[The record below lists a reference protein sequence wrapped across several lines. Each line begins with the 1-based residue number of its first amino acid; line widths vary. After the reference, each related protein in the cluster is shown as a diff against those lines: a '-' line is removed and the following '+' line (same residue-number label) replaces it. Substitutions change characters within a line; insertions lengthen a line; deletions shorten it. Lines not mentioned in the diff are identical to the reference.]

1 MLINI
6 VDVVGV
12 MLEIVLAVNF
22 FGVVMHKKDTETE
35 KFIAVIIGC
44 MLTQSIAIIV
54 LKEQLIINTIL
65 IILLYILTCM

>member
-22 FGVVMHKKDTETE
+22 FGVVMNRKEIETE

-44 MLTQSIAIIV
+44 MITQSIAITLLI
-54 LKEQLIINTIL
+54 EQLIINTIL
-65 IILLYILTCM
+65 IILLY